1 MVFATEWQRINDL
14 LQEDHP
20 EIPGEI
26 GVGQITCG
34 IVLIITYWQFHIHIL
49 VAQWLGRRT
58 SDPAVS
64 GSIPHPRVFRHLG
77 QLSLPYLRGR

>member
-34 IVLIITYWQFHIHIL
+34 IVLIITY
-49 VAQWLGRRT
+49 
-58 SDPAVS
+58 
-64 GSIPHPRVFRHLG
+64 
-77 QLSLPYLRGR
+77 